1 MRDGV
6 WYIPGV
12 TWAQTVTIVAPILV
26 AIIGGLFYGNRQFE
40 LIGRRISDL
49 QTSLR
54 GEIGD
59 LRTDMNARFSSV
71 DARFSSVDSRFATFD
86 SRFAAIDSRFAT
98 METLMEAR
106 FAETHQELRE
116 LRGLLH
122 HALGPRAS

>member
-1 MRDGV
+1 MHDGV

-59 LRTDMNARFSSV
+59 LRTDMNARFSSI
-71 DARFSSVDSRFATFD
+71 DARFSSVDSRFT
-86 SRFAAIDSRFAT
+86 AIDSRFAT
-98 METLMEAR
+98 METIMEAR
-106 FAETHQELRE
+106 FAEIHQELRE